1 MGGGDPCLVNTYIV
15 SCSLFFWGGGKE
27 DCLVPTHLIMYNNLY
42 GWPNEGT
49 DGCVGG

>member
-1 MGGGDPCLVNTYIV
+1 MNTYIV
-15 SCSLFFWGGGKE
+15 SCSLFFFGGGGGEE

-42 GWPNEGT
+42 GWTEEGT